1 MAPMQ
6 SSSVTR
12 FLQYVSYSRRS
23 HGASRISTSVSERSY
38 RSSSSATLAAA
49 NRASASVQP
58 LSVVLQR
65 KPWIRVLSLSRAA
78 RSGCAVMEAFPKE
91 AHYVSKYNTV
101 MASPG
106 TQPSNPPPFLG
117 FNLHRLLS
125 ATRQALG
132 TQARDLRR

>member
-6 SSSVTR
+6 SSSGTR

-78 RSGCAVMEAFPKE
+78 RSGCTITQASPKE
-91 AHYVSKYNTV
+91 ADYLDKYDHGLAGAAV
-101 MASPG
+101 VD
-106 TQPSNPPPFLG
+106 LG
-117 FNLHRLLS
+117 NF
-125 ATRQALG
+125 
-132 TQARDLRR
+132 RRR